1 MKFQRGQTAFDIGDV
16 PRFNPCM
23 TMLAITAA
31 LVIGAVLAWA
41 PTAGSLILFGAICL
55 LPPSFAHGIKFVG
68 LYFLSAHAVRA
79 MVLMYN
85 SEVGRRNA
93 RYNFR
98 PRHDSQA

>member
-41 PTAGSLILFGAICL
+41 PATGSFILFGAICL
-55 LPPSFAHGIKFVG
+55 LPPSF
-68 LYFLSAHAVRA
+68 R
-79 MVLMYN
+79 
-85 SEVGRRNA
+85 
-93 RYNFR
+93 
-98 PRHDSQA
+98 